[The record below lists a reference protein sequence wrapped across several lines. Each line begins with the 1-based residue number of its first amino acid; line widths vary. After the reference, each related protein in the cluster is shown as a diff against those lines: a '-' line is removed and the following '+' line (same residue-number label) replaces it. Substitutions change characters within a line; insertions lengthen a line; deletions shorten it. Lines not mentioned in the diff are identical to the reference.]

1 MIIKTTKTT
10 VNAIVYNK
18 DSKETV
24 TIPTF
29 HYGRFSQKAVKEQA
43 LSDFDAKCV
52 VLLDTEVVEK
62 KAVKIEIVGEFKELS
77 DTDAE

>member
-43 LSDFDAKCV
+43 LSDFDAKRV
-52 VLLDTEVVEK
+52 VMLDMEVIEK
-62 KAVKIEIVGEFKELS
+62 KAVKIEIVGEFKEIS
-77 DTDAE
+77 DADPE